1 MLRGFGFR
9 LRKWYVDCVSA
20 DGTAFI
26 GYAARIGLGPLPLVY
41 QAALWSP
48 PAGPG
53 SSDFTMVPAQLPR
66 LSGAGLHWES
76 RRLGIP
82 GSWHGSPAAIRHVLL
97 DTSAHFVEW
106 RCHLPVCEASIES
119 PAGNLRGPGYAEE
132 LLMRGNPASLPIQ
145 ELCWGR
151 FSSGDDHVV
160 WIEWMG
166 AQPLR
171 VVLVNGSEVEA
182 TRADDKEVQSSR
194 GVLTFRDRRVIRSER
209 VEASAFGDSRWRRR
223 LVPRAVADWRE
234 EKWLSRGRLEKQDG
248 AVAEGWVVHERVTWP

>member
-1 MLRGFGFR
+1 M
-9 LRKWYVDCVSA
+9 
-20 DGTAFI
+20 
-26 GYAARIGLGPLPLVY
+26 
-41 QAALWSP
+41 
-48 PAGPG
+48 
-53 SSDFTMVPAQLPR
+53 
-66 LSGAGLHWES
+66 
-76 RRLGIP
+76 
-82 GSWHGSPAAIRHVLL
+82 
-97 DTSAHFVEW
+97 
-106 RCHLPVCEASIES
+106 
-119 PAGNLRGPGYAEE
+119 
-132 LLMRGNPASLPIQ
+132 SLPIQ

-209 VEASAFGDSRWRRR
+209 VEASAFGDSSWRRR